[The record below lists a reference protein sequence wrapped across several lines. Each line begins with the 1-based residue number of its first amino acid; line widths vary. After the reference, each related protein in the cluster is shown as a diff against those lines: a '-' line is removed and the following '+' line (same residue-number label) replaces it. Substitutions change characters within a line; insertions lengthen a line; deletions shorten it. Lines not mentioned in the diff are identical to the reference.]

1 MATERTTSQS
11 FKSITGA
18 ALLALGFVIL
28 FGNLDG
34 IAGQL
39 GNLSGRSDVEALG
52 VFPSLVLTVSHALQA
67 YAFDHAGFLSG
78 LLQILLSFWP
88 LILIILGTV
97 LLRDAFWGRF
107 ASYKAGAGS
116 SAMGDR

>member
-1 MATERTTSQS
+1 MATGRTISQS
-11 FKSITGA
+11 FKSIAGA
-18 ALLALGFVIL
+18 ALLAFGFIIL

-34 IAGQL
+34 MASRL
-39 GNLSGRSDVEALG
+39 GNFRGTSAMEALG
-52 VFPSLVLTVSHALQA
+52 ILPSLVLTVSHALQT

-107 ASYKAGAGS
+107 AAYKAGAGS

>member
-1 MATERTTSQS
+1 MAAGRTTSQS

-34 IAGQL
+34 MAGQL
-39 GNLSGRSDVEALG
+39 GNLSGRSAVEALG